1 MREWE
6 GEAWGGGGGD
16 KERSAESKIKA
27 NLAFLALSPA
37 ISAQQPTHS
46 SSVEQAKEDT
56 S

>member
-6 GEAWGGGGGD
+6 GEAWGGEGD

-37 ISAQQPTHS
+37 NSAQKPTHS
-46 SSVEQAKEDT
+46 SSVEWAKQDT